1 MKRTE
6 AAEGE
11 ADRERTRSWAR
22 GVVDAGEARSTADV
36 ARATAAVA
44 QKSSEGGGGADVG
57 EGGVVDGS
65 GTDAGEGGVADAGEA
80 QQTARTRPLL
90 GQRRR
95 DARPRRRR
103 ANPAQNYR
111 VRRPCRATFF
121 GGHRAT

>member
-22 GVVDAGEARSTADV
+22 GVVDAGETRSTADV

-44 QKSSEGGGGADVG
+44 QKSSEGGADVG

-65 GTDAGEGGVADAGEA
+65 GADAGEGGVADAGEA
-80 QQTARTRPLL
+80 QQTARTRPQL

-111 VRRPCRATFF
+111 VCRPYRAIFS